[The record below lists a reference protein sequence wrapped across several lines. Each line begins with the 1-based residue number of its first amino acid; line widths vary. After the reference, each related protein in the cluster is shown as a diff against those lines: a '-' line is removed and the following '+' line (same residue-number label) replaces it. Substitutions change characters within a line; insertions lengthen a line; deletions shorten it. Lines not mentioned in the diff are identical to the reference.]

1 MNGSQVP
8 SLIIF
13 ILFILCSAYFA
24 SSETAFT
31 SISRVRLKNDM
42 KVGDKRARKV
52 LDLQEKF
59 ESLLSTILVG
69 NNLVNVA
76 SSAIATVFFVEVF
89 PAYGAVIA
97 VIVTTALLLI
107 FGEIT
112 PKLFGRLSPETVAKL
127 SAPILNVLLIILKPI
142 VWLLDAWKRL
152 VKRLVR
158 VEESESISEE
168 ELLSF
173 VDEARVEGSIEYE
186 EHRLVKA
193 AIEFDDVDVETI
205 LTPRVDV
212 VGIDIEDSDE
222 VIERVFERNPFSRL
236 IVYDDSVDDVVG
248 ILHEK
253 DFHRY
258 LKAKSKKQ
266 LKVSTIVNLLSDV
279 LFVPPVMALSDLLR
293 LMQRDKNHMA
303 VVVDEHG
310 GMIGIATMEDALEE
324 LVGEIWDETDVVKK
338 EIEEIEKDKIYLIK
352 GSYSLDK
359 MFKLFNL
366 ENADEW
372 LSNTVSG
379 FVIEQLERVPTT
391 NDRFEYQDLLF
402 IVTKAQNRRVKEVR
416 VERLKQSDNNENF
429 EETIEK

>member
-1 MNGSQVP
+1 
-8 SLIIF
+8 
-13 ILFILCSAYFA
+13 
-24 SSETAFT
+24 
-31 SISRVRLKNDM
+31 VRLQKDV
-42 KVGDKRARKV
+42 KEGDKRAKKV
-52 LDLQEKF
+52 LNLQEKF
-59 ESLLSTILVG
+59 ESLLSTILIG

-76 SSAIATVFFVEVF
+76 SSAIATVFFMEIF
-89 PAYGAVIA
+89 PTYGPIIS

-112 PKLFGRLSPETVAKL
+112 PKLFGRLSPGTVAKL
-127 SAPILNVLLIILKPI
+127 STPSLNALMLILKPI
-142 VWLLDAWKRL
+142 VWVLDTWKRFIKRL
-152 VKRLVR
+152 VQA
-158 VEESESISEE
+158 EESETISEE

-193 AIEFDDVDVETI
+193 AIEFDDVDVESI

-222 VIERVFERNPFSRL
+222 EIERVFEQNSFSRL

-248 ILHEK
+248 VLHEK

-258 LKAKSKKQ
+258 LKAKAKNQ
-266 LKVSTIVNLLSDV
+266 LKVSTIINLLSDV
-279 LFVPPVMALSDLLR
+279 LFVPPVMPLSDLLR
-293 LMQRDKNHMA
+293 VMQRDKNHMA

-310 GMIGIATMEDALEE
+310 GMIGISTMEDALEE

-352 GSYSLDK
+352 GTYSLDK
-359 MFKLFNL
+359 LFNLFNL
-366 ENADEW
+366 EDSDEW

-379 FVIEQLERVPTT
+379 FVIEQLEKVPTT
-391 NDRFEYQDLLF
+391 NDQFEYEYLLF
-402 IVTKAQNRRVKEVR
+402 TVTKAQNRRVKEVR
-416 VERLKQSDNNENF
+416 VERLEQSDDKESF
-429 EETIEK
+429 EETREK

>member
-8 SLIIF
+8 SIIIF

-279 LFVPPVMALSDLLR
+279 LFVPPVMTLSDLLR